1 MGEDFKNS
9 AVTILGSGG
18 AAVTIA
24 MKAAAKGARELHLVA
39 RNLTRP
45 IRYAKDRKTIRYE
58 VPSASIL
65 DSEKNGNQWG
75 SRIIINTTPLG
86 MKA

>member
-1 MGEDFKNS
+1 
-9 AVTILGSGG
+9 
-18 AAVTIA
+18 

-39 RNLTRP
+39 RTVTRP

-65 DSEKNGNQWG
+65 DSEKNETNGDRE
-75 SRIIINTTPLG
+75 SS
-86 MKA
+86 